1 MGIRAVLSYPNM
13 EASSFKKL
21 NKPFKKMPSVGI
33 DIVDL
38 SPSSYV
44 LTIGGIIV

>member
-1 MGIRAVLSYPNM
+1 
-13 EASSFKKL
+13 
-21 NKPFKKMPSVGI
+21 MPSVGI

-44 LTIGGIIV
+44 LTIGGIIVWECFPFHLCEGELKAAHFALSHAK